1 MSSNLCEAVAPS
13 FLTWLFI
20 EGLSLDFTNYE
31 TNIFEE
37 LHLSKPCAK
46 MTVIAKTESNY
57 FNGITFTV
65 DLISNLKMIK
75 SIWEA
80 VDRLCTNTT
89 LFYIRNLNTVELN

>member
-1 MSSNLCEAVAPS
+1 M
-13 FLTWLFI
+13 
-20 EGLSLDFTNYE
+20 DFTNYE

-75 SIWEA
+75 SIWEG
-80 VDRLCTNTT
+80 VGQ
-89 LFYIRNLNTVELN
+89 TVHKHYPLLYKELEHCGIELALGDPEVKSQCMI